1 MTGKARLDPQA
12 VRGFLAGMG
21 LVVVASL
28 AAFALLRPHAP
39 SPALA
44 PGAAPTLSAPSPAGD
59 VEKQLAAAQAALD
72 RQDYMTAWTETEA
85 VLKREPGH
93 PAAMTYQAL
102 VRVEMGQTD
111 VALRMLDEA
120 RAKAPDSI
128 AVYAYSAMAYVRLG
142 RTKEAETLIADAKRR
157 FPDQAKMLDGDFA
170 RMKDL
175 AARAPLPTD
184 NGGQDPHAGVAPMAP
199 GAPATDTDDLADEVR
214 TVAGRL
220 EMDPALRAQ
229 LPARVVMFVTLR
241 EAGESKGPVL
251 AAKKIETSGFPVFF
265 EVGPKDR
272 VSGERLPARVL
283 VEGRVDADGDPDTRS
298 PSDPTARLD
307 EVSLGRFDLHLA
319 LRRP

>member
-1 MTGKARLDPQA
+1 MDPQA
-12 VRGFLAGMG
+12 ARGFLAGVS

-28 AAFALLRPHAP
+28 AAFALLRPHTPSSAPVPGADAASSEP
-39 SPALA
+39 SP
-44 PGAAPTLSAPSPAGD
+44 GGD
-59 VEKQLAAAQAALD
+59 VEKRLEVAQAALD
-72 RQDYMTAWTETEA
+72 RQDYMAAWTETEA

-128 AVYAYSAMAYVRLG
+128 AVYAYSAMAYVRLR
-142 RTKEAETLIADAKRR
+142 RTKEAEALIADAKRR
-157 FPDQAKMLDGDFA
+157 FPDQAKMLDEDFA

-175 AARAPLPTD
+175 AVRAPLPD
-184 NGGQDPHAGVAPMAP
+184 HNAGQDPHAGVVPLAS
-199 GAPATDTDDLADEVR
+199 GAPAPDADDLADEIR
-214 TVAGRL
+214 TVSGRL

-229 LPARVVMFVTLR
+229 LPAKVVMFVTLR
-241 EAGESKGPVL
+241 EAGESEGPVL
-251 AAKKIETSGFPVFF
+251 ATKKVETTGFPVFF
-265 EVGPKDR
+265 EVGPRDSM
-272 VSGERLPARVL
+272 SGERLPARVL
-283 VEGRVDADGDPDTRS
+283 VEGRVDADGDPRTRS
-298 PSDPTARLD
+298 PSDATARLD

>member
-1 MTGKARLDPQA
+1 MDPQVA
-12 VRGFLAGMG
+12 RGFLAGVS

-28 AAFALLRPHAP
+28 AAFALLRPQTPKAG
-39 SPALA
+39 PALGGAPASSPGPAA
-44 PGAAPTLSAPSPAGD
+44 PGPAGD
-59 VEKQLAAAQAALD
+59 VEKRLEAAQAALD

-102 VRVEMGQTD
+102 VRVEMGQAD

-128 AVYAYSAMAYVRLG
+128 AVYAYSAMAYVRLR
-142 RTKEAETLIADAKRR
+142 RTKEAEALIADAKRR
-157 FPDQAKMLDGDFA
+157 FPDQAKMLDEDFA

-175 AARAPLPTD
+175 ASRAPLPD
-184 NGGQDPHAGVAPMAP
+184 HKEGQDPHAGVAPVGSGVPVPDA
-199 GAPATDTDDLADEVR
+199 DDLADEVR
-214 TVAGRL
+214 TVSGRL

-251 AAKKIETSGFPVFF
+251 ATKKIETTGFPVFF
-265 EVGPKDR
+265 EVGPQDSPR
-272 VSGERLPARVL
+272 GERLPTRVL
-283 VEGRVDADGDPDTRS
+283 VEGRVDADGDPSTRS
-298 PSDPTARLD
+298 PSDPTGRLD
-307 EVSLGRFDLHLA
+307 EVSLGRFDLHLD